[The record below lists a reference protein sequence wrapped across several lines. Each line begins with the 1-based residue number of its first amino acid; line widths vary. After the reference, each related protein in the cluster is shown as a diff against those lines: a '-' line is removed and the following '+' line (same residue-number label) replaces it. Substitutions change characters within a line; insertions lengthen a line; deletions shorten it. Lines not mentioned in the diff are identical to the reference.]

1 MNDLSTANTVARTAM
16 VDRQVRPSDVTS
28 FPIIE
33 AMLAV
38 PRERYV
44 PVAQRAVAYADVSIG
59 LGGGREMLDPR
70 TFAKLL
76 DGARIGVDDLVLDVA
91 PGLGYSTAVIAR
103 MAAAVIAVEPDDAMG
118 TAAADALAA
127 LEVDNALV
135 SNGDAAV
142 GDPDHGPYDAIF
154 VNVGVSGPPEAL
166 LAQLKDG
173 GRMVAIEMSG
183 GTGRGVVYVKTGD
196 RVATRRLFDAA
207 TPVMPCFE
215 AEAAFAL

>member
-1 MNDLSTANTVARTAM
+1 M

-44 PVAQRAVAYADVSIG
+44 PAGQRAVAYADLSIS
-59 LGGGREMLDPR
+59 LGAGREMLDPR

-76 DGARIGVDDLVLDVA
+76 DGARIGPDDLVLDVA
-91 PGLGYSTAVIAR
+91 PGVGYSTAVIAR
-103 MAAAVIAVEPDDAMG
+103 MAAAVIAVEPDEAM
-118 TAAADALAA
+118 AAAAANTLTA

-135 SNGDAAV
+135 SEGDAAA

-154 VNVGVSGPPEAL
+154 VNVGVSGPPAAL
-166 LAQLKDG
+166 IAQLKDG

-183 GTGRGVVYVKTGD
+183 GAGRAVAYVKTGET
-196 RVATRRLFDAA
+196 VATRRLFDAA
-207 TPVMPCFE
+207 TPVAPWFA

>member
-1 MNDLSTANTVARTAM
+1 MSDTAAARTAM

-44 PVAQRAVAYADVSIG
+44 PAGQRAVAYADLSIS
-59 LGGGREMLDPR
+59 LGSRREMLDPR
-70 TFAKLL
+70 IFAKLL
-76 DGARIGVDDLVLDVA
+76 DGARIGPDDLVLDIA
-91 PGLGYSTAVIAR
+91 PGFGYSTAVISR
-103 MAAAVIAVEPDDAMG
+103 MAAAVIAVEPDEVM
-118 TAAADALAA
+118 AAAASDTLSA

-135 SNGDAAV
+135 SNGDAAA
-142 GDPDHGPYDAIF
+142 GNPDHGPYDAIF
-154 VNVGVSGPPEAL
+154 VNVGVSGPPAAL
-166 LAQLKDG
+166 IAQLKDG
-173 GRMVAIEMSG
+173 GRLVAIEMSAG
-183 GTGRGVVYVKTGD
+183 AGRAVAYVKTGE

-207 TPVMPCFE
+207 TPVAPWFE

>member
-1 MNDLSTANTVARTAM
+1 MSDLSTARTAM

-44 PVAQRAVAYADVSIG
+44 PASQRAVAYADLAVS
-59 LGGGREMLDPR
+59 LGDGREMLDPR

-76 DGARIGVDDLVLDVA
+76 DGARIGPDDLVLDVA
-91 PGLGYSTAVIAR
+91 PGFGYSTAVIAR
-103 MAAAVIAVEPDDAMG
+103 MAAAVIAVEPDEAMAS
-118 TAAADALAA
+118 AASDALSA

-135 SNGDAAV
+135 SQGDAAV

-154 VNVGVSGPPEAL
+154 VNVGVAGPPEGL

-173 GRMVAIEMSG
+173 GRLVAIEMSG
-183 GTGRGVVYVKTGD
+183 GAGRAVAYVKTGD
-196 RVATRRLFDAA
+196 RFATRRLFDAA
-207 TPVMPCFE
+207 TPVAPWFA
-215 AEAAFAL
+215 AEEAFAL